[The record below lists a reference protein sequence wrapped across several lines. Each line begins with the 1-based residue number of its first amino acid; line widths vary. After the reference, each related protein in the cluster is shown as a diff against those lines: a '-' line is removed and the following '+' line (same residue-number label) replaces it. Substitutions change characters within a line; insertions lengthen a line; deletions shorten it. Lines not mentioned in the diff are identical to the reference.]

1 MSSYPENEELVPTS
15 GGYAPCPTGTFRR
28 RAFTQKRDGKTIKVR
43 SSCIQDRG
51 SKGRWQTIKRALGI
65 GELKKGDLKEVGYDH
80 TDDAATRH
88 AAIDKAVKKYGR
100 LSTLRKLN
108 AVAVYT
114 KNTVPSRSKTYKTD
128 VHYVQKKYY

>member
-1 MSSYPENEELVPTS
+1 MEQEA
-15 GGYAPCPTGTFRR
+15 GYAACPTGKIRR
-28 RAFTQKRDGKTIKVR
+28 RAFTQRRNGKTIRVK

-51 SKGRWQTIKRALGI
+51 VTGRWETINKTLGI
-65 GELKKGDLKEVGYDH
+65 GPLKKGDLKDVGYDH
-80 TDDAATRH
+80 TDNAATRH

-108 AVAVYT
+108 AIATYT
-114 KNTVPSRSKTYKTD
+114 KNVVPSRSKTYKTD